1 MSYRVLV
8 VDDEEGITMMLSD
21 RLQSK
26 GYAVES
32 ASDGISGLN
41 MARATSYDAIIL
53 DLMLPGK
60 SGMDVCHELR
70 AHGLGTPILMLTARG
85 ALEDKVD
92 GLRAGA
98 DDYLAKPF
106 EMDELVARLHALIRR
121 STRAVQSTRE
131 SYDFGD
137 FRLDIKSQRLY
148 KADQEIPVSNQEFR
162 LLAYLVQH
170 EGELMSRKQL
180 LEAVWGYQ
188 AIPNTR
194 TVDVHVAW
202 LRSKIETTSRP
213 RFILT
218 VRGKGYKFVQE

>member
-1 MSYRVLV
+1 
-8 VDDEEGITMMLSD
+8 MMLSD